1 MGAEHDDL
9 RARLG
14 RIGVWTFAFDER
26 HVAQIREDARA
37 IESLGYAALWVPEGG
52 GSRDVLIHLSLLLHA
67 TDDLTVCSGIA
78 NITARV
84 PDVLQAGAI
93 TLADGFGDRPVI
105 GVGVG
110 HEYSTERR
118 GIDWSGPLDRIQL
131 YLDRMDAVDGLP
143 EPERPVRRMLA
154 ALGDRMLAL
163 AAERSLGA
171 HTYFVPVAHTAHARE
186 VLGDEP
192 VLAVE
197 QTVVLSTD
205 RAEAGGIGGRW
216 ARDYLQLPN
225 YANNWRR
232 MGFDVDD
239 VAGSGRDRLLE
250 AGIAWGD
257 ADAIAARV
265 REHLDA
271 GADHVC
277 LQVISDRSDDICL
290 PQLQAIAEALLPS
303 V

>member
-1 MGAEHDDL
+1 MGADHDAL

-26 HVAQIREDARA
+26 HVVQIRQDARA
-37 IESLGYAALWVPEGG
+37 IESFGYPALWVPEGG
-52 GSRDVLIHLSLLLHA
+52 GSRDVLVHLSLLLHA

-78 NITARV
+78 NITARQ
-84 PDVLQAGAI
+84 PDVLQAGAV

-118 GIDWSGPLDRIQL
+118 GVDWSGPLDRMRT
-131 YLDRMDAVDGLP
+131 YLDRMDAFDGLP
-143 EPERPVRRMLA
+143 KPERPVRKMVA
-154 ALGDRMLAL
+154 ALGDRMLGL

-171 HTYFVPVAHTAHARE
+171 HSYFVPVVHTAHARE
-186 VLGDEP
+186 VLGREP

-205 RAEAGGIGGRW
+205 RAQARAIGGRW
-216 ARDYLQLPN
+216 ARGYLELPN

-232 MGFDVDD
+232 MGFGEDD
-239 VAGSGRDRLLE
+239 VTGDGSDRLID

-257 ADAIAARV
+257 VEAVAAHV

-277 LQVISDRSDDICL
+277 LQVISDRSDDACL
-290 PQLQAIAEALLPS
+290 PQLQELAGGLLQP
-303 V
+303 

>member
-1 MGAEHDDL
+1 MGAEHDAV

-37 IESLGYAALWVPEGG
+37 IESFGYPALWVPEGG
-52 GSRDVLIHLSLLLHA
+52 GSRDVLVHLSLLLQA

-78 NITARV
+78 NITARR

-118 GIDWSGPLDRIQL
+118 GLGWSGPLDRMRS

-143 EPERPVRRMLA
+143 RPERPVRRMVA
-154 ALGDRMLAL
+154 ALGDRMLKL

-171 HTYFVPVAHTAHARE
+171 HTYFVPVVHTAHARE
-186 VLGDEP
+186 VLGRDP

-205 RAEAGGIGGRW
+205 RADARAIGGRW
-216 ARDYLQLPN
+216 ARDYLELPN

-232 MGFDVDD
+232 MGFDAD
-239 VAGSGRDRLLE
+239 VAGNGSDRLID

-257 ADAIAARV
+257 VGTIAARV

-290 PQLQAIAEALLPS
+290 RQLRELAQGMLP
-303 V
+303 